1 MGMPYFVYKIFE
13 NPIRHLEKLE
23 QHEAFRSASDR
34 AKQLRSELSQSRPG
48 GDTPY
53 LIKVIFADN
62 ELNAEDLLNQVRAPA
77 PNPQD
82 D

>member
-1 MGMPYFVYKIFE
+1 MPYFVYKIFE

-23 QHEAFRSASDR
+23 QHDAFRLASDR
-34 AKQLRSELSQSRPG
+34 AKQLRSEFSLSELG

-53 LIKVIFADN
+53 AIKVIFAEN
-62 ELNAEDLLNQVRAPA
+62 ELHAEDLLNQVRAPA